1 VVRLSAALVFGCAL
15 LLSGGTSIATSQP
28 AAPVTLNAAPKW
40 KLVLSDNVTFSVRG
54 SNVSGH
60 AEVRLVG
67 VQLPP
72 FSKDKRADSQKGGR
86 MWVLA
91 RHSPRNIRLLFRG
104 QTLPASYDLRTDEV
118 EPAIQFHF
126 YFTPKGALKP
136 VFSKLGRGTGT
147 LVFTTDAGPVRMPVA
162 VLIKPYG

>member
-1 VVRLSAALVFGCAL
+1 MVRLSAALPFGLAL
-15 LLSGGTSIATSQP
+15 FLFGGTSIATSQP
-28 AAPVTLNAAPKW
+28 AAPVTIDAAPKW
-40 KLVLSDNVTFSVRG
+40 KLVLSDHVIFGVRG
-54 SNVSGH
+54 SYVSGH
-60 AEVRLVG
+60 AEVRVVG
-67 VQLPP
+67 VRLPP
-72 FSKDKRADSQKGGR
+72 FSKDKRADSQEGGR

-104 QTLPASYDLRTDEV
+104 QTLRASYNLRSDEV

-136 VFSKLGRGTGT
+136 VFSKLGRGAGT
-147 LVFTTDAGPVRMPVA
+147 LVFTTDAGPVRMPVG